1 MDNYIAELIDVL
13 KTSEMD
19 YKGEKST
26 ISSGAYGSVVKV
38 PFLEGRK
45 NGNRL
50 FIAGN
55 GGSAAIAIHMTA
67 DFMKNGGVR
76 AVSLYDDAVLTCL
89 GNDYGYEHVFDKQLE
104 MLAQKGDILI
114 AISSSGR
121 SQNIVNAI
129 NQAKNIGMTV
139 ITFTGF
145 DIDNTVRGMGD
156 INVYV
161 PSHKFGIVESIHNLL
176 LQEIVDEIYEGQKEK
191 DF

>member
-1 MDNYIAELIDVL
+1 MDNYLVELIDTL
-13 KTSEMD
+13 KFAEIDFGSERT
-19 YKGEKST
+19 T
-26 ISSGAYGSVVKV
+26 INDTEYGTLVKET
-38 PFLEGRK
+38 FIEGRK

-104 MLAQKGDILI
+104 MLAQRGDILI

-121 SQNIVNAI
+121 SKNIVNAI
-129 NQAKNIGMTV
+129 GMARTIGMTV
-139 ITFTGF
+139 LTFTGF
-145 DIDNTVRGMGD
+145 DEDNTVRGMGN

-161 PSHKFGIVESIHNLL
+161 PSHKYGLVESIHNLL
-176 LQEIVDEIYEGQKEK
+176 LQEIVDAIYEG
-191 DF
+191 